1 MHTDHTPK
9 PGMPDVASR
18 RQTTLSHRNPPRS
31 VVARRTAILATF
43 RTGSAAL
50 VVGARAPSRALATTQ
65 PGEYSHLQSA
75 PSPAGAGY
83 TPGEPL
89 RSVAGS

>member
-83 TPGEPL
+83 TLGEPL